1 MSQAHPNIG
10 ESPKRDETANVI
22 VRGSAAGFAQEIFT
36 GSHSLRADEPAAV
49 GGTDTDRPYTT
60 FCSRPSAPARL

>member
-1 MSQAHPNIG
+1 MSQAHPSIG

-49 GGTDTDRPYTT
+49 GGTDTGGCLATLL
-60 FCSRPSAPARL
+60 S